1 MAKKAESLANSG
13 PGCPAPVRHDKIQFL
28 LVGVVTAQQ
37 RRSVARLAAVA
48 LLPFAAGYFLSYLYR
63 TVNAVLGPRLSV
75 ELGLDAG
82 ELGLLTSAYFAS
94 FALFQ
99 LPLGTLLDRFG
110 PRRVEASLLVLAA
123 AGGALFAVADG
134 AVGLAAGRALIG
146 LGVSA
151 CLMGA
156 FKANVLFWP
165 PARLP
170 LVNACVLACGGLGAT
185 VATAPVEW
193 LLGFTDW
200 RTIFALLAVL
210 TLGVALLIYL
220 VVPEQSGGGGGE
232 SLRRQLAAVVEI
244 YRSALFW
251 RVAPVTIATQAVHL
265 SYVTLWAGPWLSG
278 VAGYDRPATAGAL
291 LLMTAAMIPGY
302 LTSGIISDRLTRV
315 GIGLPRIIAVY
326 TGVFVLIQ
334 IPLMLGVTT
343 AAPALWVGFGL
354 IGTSAI
360 LPYALLTQSFAPSL
374 AGRVNTAINVLV
386 FAGTFLVQSG
396 VGFAIDFFADRGP
409 AAPLAGHRTALAI
422 LLVLEIAG
430 YAWFLGKRWPA
441 RSMADSAA

>member
-1 MAKKAESLANSG
+1 M
-13 PGCPAPVRHDKIQFL
+13 
-28 LVGVVTAQQ
+28 TAQQ

-75 ELGLDAG
+75 ELGLDAA

-110 PRRVEASLLVLAA
+110 PRRVEASLLVIA
-123 AGGALFAVADG
+123 AGGAAVFAVADG
-134 AVGLAAGRALIG
+134 ALGLAAGRALIG

-165 PARLP
+165 QARLP

-210 TLGVALLIYL
+210 TLGVALLIFL
-220 VVPEQSGGGGGE
+220 VVPDQGGGGGE
-232 SLRRQLAAVVEI
+232 TLRRQLAAVVEI

-291 LLMTAAMIPGY
+291 MLMTAGMIPGY
-302 LTSGIISDRLTRV
+302 LISGIVSDRLTRI

-326 TGVFVLIQ
+326 TGIFVLLQ
-334 IPLMLGVTT
+334 IPLMLGLTV

-354 IGTSAI
+354 IGTSSI

-386 FAGTFLVQSG
+386 FAATFLVQSG
-396 VGFAIDFFADRGP
+396 IGFAIDFFADRGP

-422 LLVLEIAG
+422 LMVLEIAG

-441 RSMADSAA
+441 SATVDGAA